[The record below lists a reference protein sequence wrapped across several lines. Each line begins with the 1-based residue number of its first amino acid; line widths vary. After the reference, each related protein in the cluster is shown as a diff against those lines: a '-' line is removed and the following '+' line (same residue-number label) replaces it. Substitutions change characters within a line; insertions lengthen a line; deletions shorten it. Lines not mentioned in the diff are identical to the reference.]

1 MSENATK
8 NAIIVRS
15 GRPRS
20 RVSLESLMPPTATTM
35 PRQRND
41 IKDAAIVRHDRSRR
55 DFHRQLLH
63 QTCAADVA
71 GPFNRS
77 KLQNNALK
85 RDYDAKAPLSL
96 DPKEI

>member
-1 MSENATK
+1 MTQ
-8 NAIIVRS
+8 
-15 GRPRS
+15 
-20 RVSLESLMPPTATTM
+20 TATTM
-35 PRQRND
+35 PRQGND
-41 IKDAAIVRHDRSRR
+41 IKDAAVVRHDRSRR

-71 GPFNRS
+71 GPFNWS

-85 RDYDAKAPLSL
+85 RDYDAKSPSSL

>member
-1 MSENATK
+1 M
-8 NAIIVRS
+8 I
-15 GRPRS
+15 PREGNN
-20 RVSLESLMPPTATTM
+20 VT
-35 PRQRND
+35 
-41 IKDAAIVRHDRSRR
+41 DAAIVRHDRSQR

-77 KLQNNALK
+77 KLQNDALK
-85 RDYDAKAPLSL
+85 RDYDAKAPPSL